1 MPNGKPGPLRHK
13 NTQRIHFFKS
23 PNKTL
28 RHTPSRDVAF
38 FNVVTPYYSMRTIAP
53 YPKTRKSKVHMMP
66 INSKSPNPKYVFN
79 PLRKLIKHRPRT
91 HKRPTIHVETI

>member
-23 PNKTL
+23 SNKTM
-28 RHTPSRDVAF
+28 RHSPSRDVAF
-38 FNVVTPYYSMRTIAP
+38 FNVGTPYYPMRTIPAFR
-53 YPKTRKSKVHMMP
+53 KTRNSRKVRHV
-66 INSKSPNPKYVFN
+66 IPNHSYQGEVLN

-91 HKRPTIHVETI
+91 RKLR